1 MTEHLPEVYTTF
13 RTAHPSV
20 AVALDELGSAVD
32 EAGPLD
38 PKTMRLVK
46 LSIAVGAGAEGAVRS
61 NVRKALYAGATPD
74 EIHHVSAEVQVAG
87 GHSDHAVRALLVG
100 RRNEGARRGRAWRS
114 PVPGWP

>member
-74 EIHHVSAEVQVAG
+74 EIHHVSLAAVTTIGFPAAIAAIGWIDQVLEA
-87 GHSDHAVRALLVG
+87 
-100 RRNEGARRGRAWRS
+100 
-114 PVPGWP
+114 